1 MNIKFKVR
9 FEDAKLVI
17 GANPSKLS
25 EEVAVWLSTR
35 SVILQQKLKLGMNL
49 LKCVRTRVRCDI
61 FEKRGSW
68 VD

>member
-25 EEVAVWLSTR
+25 EEVAVRLSTT
-35 SVILQQKLKLGMNL
+35 KLVSKVSHFATEVEVGHELTEMC
-49 LKCVRTRVRCDI
+49 KDSCVM
-61 FEKRGSW
+61 
-68 VD
+68 